1 MQVVYHLGAHSSDE
15 DRLVKTLLRNRDM
28 LSRAGCVVPSP
39 MRYRMALRDT
49 LLALK
54 GQPADAAKQQ
64 ELLDSVSDQNPPD
77 RIIFS
82 HEFFLCIPQRVITD
96 DGFYPM
102 APAKLGPLANI
113 FPEAEIEFHMALV
126 NPATL
131 IPALIQRIEGASYDS
146 VMAGKDPRSL
156 RWAPV
161 VKRMLAASD
170 GHKMVLWCNEDTPL
184 IWPEILRRITAQPD
198 DAAFDGDFA
207 ILATIMAP
215 DGLDRIKTYLASHPP
230 QSAVQRRKIVTA
242 FLDKFG
248 LQDKIEIE
256 VPLPGWTEDLV
267 AEISA
272 NYDADIAE
280 IATLP
285 GIEFLA
291 P

>member
-54 GQPADAAKQQ
+54 GQPADAARQQ

-82 HEFFLCIPQRVITD
+82 HEFFLCIPQRVVTE

-102 APAKLGPLANI
+102 APAKLRPLANI
-113 FPEAEIEFHMALV
+113 FPEAETEFHMALV

-131 IPALIQRIEGASYDS
+131 IPALIQRVDGASYDS

-184 IWPEILRRITAQPD
+184 IWPEILRRITNQPD
-198 DAAFDGDFA
+198 DAVFDGDFT

-230 QSAVQRRKIVTA
+230 QSAEQRRKIVTA